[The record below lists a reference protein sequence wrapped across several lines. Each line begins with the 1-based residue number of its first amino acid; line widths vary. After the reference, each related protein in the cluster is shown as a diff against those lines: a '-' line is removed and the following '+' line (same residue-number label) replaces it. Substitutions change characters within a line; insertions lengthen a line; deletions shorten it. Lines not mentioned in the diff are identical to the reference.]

1 MDTQAFE
8 SGQREVL
15 ERIASGAPLT
25 ELLDR
30 VIELVERQAEGMLC
44 SIVLVD
50 SDRGVMRHGAAR
62 SLPPELVRGIDG
74 LSIGPHQGS
83 CGTAAYRRER
93 VVVEDIAT
101 HEDWADYRH
110 LALPFGLRA
119 CWSTPI
125 FSSTKALLGTFA
137 MYYREPRGPRDAER
151 HWVERATH
159 LASIAIERA
168 QAEEAIRFSEVRF
181 RQIVDTAYEGVWVVD
196 TQARTQFVNDRLC
209 ELFGYPR
216 AEMIGRLA
224 FDFVDD
230 ADRARAERN
239 FHLRPGIRELFE
251 YQFRRKDG
259 GRMWGTLAASPLRDR
274 AGRVVSLLGMVTDIT
289 EKRRLERQ
297 VIRAQRLESLGTLAG
312 GIAHDFNNILSAVI
326 ANVSIALSD
335 LEPHHPARESL
346 LEIEKA
352 SERATDLVKQ
362 ILTFSRQEKPKR
374 QFVRPA
380 DIVVEAMKLLKAT
393 TPAAIRIQT
402 RFDPGTPQIFADP
415 SQLHQV
421 IVNLATNATHAM
433 AEGRGTLTIEVE
445 ASSLSAPLVE
455 GPSALPA
462 GHYATLAVTDTGT
475 GMDAATLER
484 IFDPFFTTK
493 EVGEGTG
500 LGLAVVHGI
509 LKAHDGGVTVR
520 SELGVGTTFRVFLP
534 AAKVLAEGARPA
546 AAAEVRGRGGRVLCV
561 DDEEAI
567 VTATTRALG
576 RLGYEVT
583 GAVDPLQ
590 ALESFQSD
598 PSRYDAVVVDN
609 SMPGISGLELARAIL
624 RLRPRMPVVMTSG
637 SLPPEDASELKDAG
651 VAEVVPKPS
660 SPQDL
665 AAALRR
671 ALERAAI

>member
-1 MDTQAFE
+1 MQAFE

-15 ERIASGAPLT
+15 ERIAAGAPLT

-50 SDRGVMRHGAAR
+50 NERGVIRHGAAR
-62 SLPPELVRGIDG
+62 SLPAEFVRGIDG
-74 LSIGPHQGS
+74 LPIGPHHGS

-101 HEDWADYRH
+101 HEYWAAYRH

-125 FSSTKALLGTFA
+125 FSSTRVLLGTFA
-137 MYYREPRGPRDAER
+137 MYYREPRGPRDAEL

-159 LASIAIERA
+159 LAAIAIERD

-209 ELFGYPR
+209 EMFGYPR
-216 AEMIGRLA
+216 AELIGRLA
-224 FDFVDD
+224 FDVVDD

-239 FHLRPGIRELFE
+239 FRLRPGIRELFE

-259 GRMWGTLAASPLRDR
+259 SRMWGTLAASPLRDR

-289 EKRRLERQ
+289 ERKGLERQ
-297 VIRAQRLESLGTLAG
+297 VMRAQRLESLGTLAG
-312 GIAHDFNNILSAVI
+312 GIAHDFNNILSAVV
-326 ANVSIALSD
+326 ANLSIALAE

-362 ILTFSRQEKPKR
+362 ILSFSRQDTPKR
-374 QFVRPA
+374 QLVRPA
-380 DIVVEAMKLLKAT
+380 EIVIEAMKLLKAT
-393 TPAAIRIQT
+393 TPATIRVQT
-402 RFDPGTPQIFADP
+402 RLDPNTPQVFADP
-415 SQLHQV
+415 SQLHQL

-433 AEGRGTLTIEVE
+433 AAGGGALTIEVE
-445 ASSLSAPLVE
+445 AAVLSAPLVE
-455 GPSALPA
+455 GPSALPP
-462 GHYATLAVTDTGT
+462 GVYATLAVTDTGT

-493 EVGEGTG
+493 EVGQGTG

-520 SELGVGTTFRVFLP
+520 SDPGTGTTFRVFLP
-534 AAKVLAEGARPA
+534 AAKVGG
-546 AAAEVRGRGGRVLCV
+546 AAAEVPAGSGRGVAAGS
-561 DDEEAI
+561 
-567 VTATTRALG
+567 
-576 RLGYEVT
+576 
-583 GAVDPLQ
+583 GAR
-590 ALESFQSD
+590 SG
-598 PSRYDAVVVDN
+598 PS
-609 SMPGISGLELARAIL
+609 GG
-624 RLRPRMPVVMTSG
+624 
-637 SLPPEDASELKDAG
+637 
-651 VAEVVPKPS
+651 
-660 SPQDL
+660 
-665 AAALRR
+665 
-671 ALERAAI
+671 

>member
-1 MDTQAFE
+1 MQAFE

-15 ERIASGAPLT
+15 ERIAAGAPLT

-50 SDRGVMRHGAAR
+50 NERGVIRHGAAR
-62 SLPPELVRGIDG
+62 SLPAEFVRGIDG
-74 LSIGPHQGS
+74 LPIGPHHGS

-101 HEDWADYRH
+101 HEYWAAYRH

-125 FSSTKALLGTFA
+125 FSSTRVLLGTFA
-137 MYYREPRGPRDAER
+137 MYYREPRGPRDAEL
-151 HWVERATH
+151 HWVERATQ
-159 LASIAIERA
+159 LAAIAIERD

-209 ELFGYPR
+209 EMFGYPR
-216 AEMIGRLA
+216 AELIGRLA
-224 FDFVDD
+224 FDVVDD

-239 FHLRPGIRELFE
+239 FRLRPGIRELFE

-259 GRMWGTLAASPLRDR
+259 SRMWGTLAASPLRDR

-289 EKRRLERQ
+289 ERKGLERQ
-297 VIRAQRLESLGTLAG
+297 VMRAQRLESLGTLAG
-312 GIAHDFNNILSAVI
+312 GIAHDFNNILSAVV
-326 ANVSIALSD
+326 ANLSIALAE
-335 LEPHHPARESL
+335 LEPRHPARESL

-362 ILTFSRQEKPKR
+362 ILSFSRQDTPKR
-374 QFVRPA
+374 QLVRPA
-380 DIVVEAMKLLKAT
+380 DIVIEAMKLLKAT
-393 TPAAIRIQT
+393 TPATIRVQT
-402 RFDPGTPQIFADP
+402 RLDPNTPQVFADP
-415 SQLHQV
+415 SQLHQL

-433 AEGRGTLTIEVE
+433 AAGGGALTIEVE
-445 ASSLSAPLVE
+445 AAVLSAPLVE
-455 GPSALPA
+455 GPSALPP
-462 GHYATLAVTDTGT
+462 GLYATLAVTDTGT

-493 EVGEGTG
+493 EVGQGTG

-520 SELGVGTTFRVFLP
+520 SDPGAGTTFRVFLP
-534 AAKVLAEGARPA
+534 AAKVGG
-546 AAAEVRGRGGRVLCV
+546 AAAEVPAGSGRGVAAGS
-561 DDEEAI
+561 
-567 VTATTRALG
+567 
-576 RLGYEVT
+576 
-583 GAVDPLQ
+583 GAR
-590 ALESFQSD
+590 SG
-598 PSRYDAVVVDN
+598 PS
-609 SMPGISGLELARAIL
+609 GG
-624 RLRPRMPVVMTSG
+624 
-637 SLPPEDASELKDAG
+637 
-651 VAEVVPKPS
+651 
-660 SPQDL
+660 
-665 AAALRR
+665 
-671 ALERAAI
+671 

>member
-1 MDTQAFE
+1 VDTQAFE

-101 HEDWADYRH
+101 HEDWANYRH

-159 LASIAIERA
+159 LAAIAIERD

-493 EVGEGTG
+493 ELGEGTG